1 MKRWSGGKGGGSKPP
16 ALRGTGKVAAEIGTV
31 EGHFEVISRTEEGF
45 RGRTR
50 ATPLAFCGDLC
61 YTVCGS
67 HKGRLHVR
75 REEDTG
81 LRIRMAGLTIELTPR
96 YSDTAV
102 LCQRYLA
109 SPEATPDFS
118 VSVTEEEIRREG
130 EADGCLAL
138 GYLET
143 LALYRK
149 ISERVLETGRFLF
162 HGSVLSFDG
171 QGVLFT
177 APSGT
182 GKSTHAALWRRLWGD
197 RVTMVNDDKPLLTV
211 GETCVFAS
219 GTPWDGKHRLSENI
233 TVPLRAIVLLSR
245 GETNEIAP
253 IGSGVVYPR
262 LLGQTYRPAEPTLL
276 ARTLELLDRALARTS
291 LYALRCTPEPEAAVV
306 AHRAIFSTP

>member
-1 MKRWSGGKGGGSKPP
+1 M
-16 ALRGTGKVAAEIGTV
+16 
-31 EGHFEVISRTEEGF
+31 
-45 RGRTR
+45 
-50 ATPLAFCGDLC
+50 
-61 YTVCGS
+61 
-67 HKGRLHVR
+67 
-75 REEDTG
+75 
-81 LRIRMAGLTIELTPR
+81 RIQMAGLTIELAPR
-96 YSDTAV
+96 YPDTAE
-102 LCQRYLA
+102 LCERYLA
-109 SPEATPDFS
+109 PPGATPDFS

-130 EADGCLAL
+130 EADGCITL

-143 LALYRK
+143 LALYRQ

-182 GKSTHAALWRRLWGD
+182 GKSTHAALWRRVFGD
-197 RVTMVNDDKPLLTV
+197 RVVMVNDDKPLLTV

-253 IGSGVVYPR
+253 IGSGAAYPR
-262 LLGQTYRPAEPTLL
+262 LLGQTYRPAAPALL

-291 LYALRCTPEPEAAVV
+291 LYALRCTPSPEAALV
-306 AHRAIFSTP
+306 AHRAIFGAP